1 MNKFHLKNNY
11 LSALTAVCLFVLW
24 GCLLIYTSQAMGEN
38 PFRFLQRQLHWLAV
52 GAVFFTAAAILPFRY
67 WQKAAKPY
75 FLLILLCLVLV
86 LMFGTSINGM
96 RGWFLYGE
104 WMFQPSEFAKGAL
117 LLYLSVQCGKRR
129 AALPLLIPA
138 LLCGGLVLL
147 EPDFGS
153 AVILFAV
160 YLTVA
165 CTAGISW
172 RAIGASLLIP
182 AAGAGLFLVCQPYAW
197 QRISSYLFQEGD
209 TWHLQQFKTALAR
222 GGITGCEEQGTIW
235 ANGYLPLPHTDSLY
249 AAMVEASGLLGGLI
263 VLFLFLAMV
272 YLFGKLARKLEGA
285 AAVFL
290 FSAGAVYAIQA
301 LLHIS
306 VNVLLLPATGVTLP
320 LLSYGGSSLISTMLT
335 LGIAVSAV
343 FSSPQESVPHTES
356 LASNGQSEPE
366 PDHRA

>member
-1 MNKFHLKNNY
+1 MKRFCFKNNY
-11 LSALTAVCLFVLW
+11 LSALAAVCLFVLW

-38 PFRFLQRQLHWLAV
+38 PFRFMQRQLHWLAI
-52 GAVFFTAAAILPFRY
+52 GAVLFTTAAVLPFRY
-67 WQKAAKPY
+67 WKKAARPY
-75 FLLILLCLVLV
+75 FLLILLSLVLV
-86 LMFGTSINGM
+86 LMFGTRINGM
-96 RGWFLYGE
+96 RGWFLYGD

-117 LLYLSVQCGKRR
+117 LLYLSVQCGKRPV
-129 AALPLLIPA
+129 LPLLIPT
-138 LLCGGLVLL
+138 LICCGLVLL

-165 CTAGISW
+165 CTAGV
-172 RAIGASLLIP
+172 RRGAIFGSLIIP
-182 AAGAGLFLVCQPYAW
+182 AAGAGLFLLWQPYAR
-197 QRISSYLFQEGD
+197 QRIFSYLLQDGD
-209 TWHLQQFKTALAR
+209 TWHLQQFKAALAR
-222 GGITGCEEQGTIW
+222 GGITGSEDPGTIW

-272 YLFGKLARKLEGA
+272 YLFGKLAGKLEGT

-343 FSSPQESVPHTES
+343 FSNPQESVPRTASWES
-356 LASNGQSEPE
+356 TGQSAPGQ
-366 PDHRA
+366 DHRA